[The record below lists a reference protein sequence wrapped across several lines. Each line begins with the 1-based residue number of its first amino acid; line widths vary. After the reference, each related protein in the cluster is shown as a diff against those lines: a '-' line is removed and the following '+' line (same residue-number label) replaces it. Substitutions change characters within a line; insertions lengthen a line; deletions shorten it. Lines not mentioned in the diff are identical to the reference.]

1 MIYRETSGIKWS
13 ESNSDGLQTKSFM
26 YDIHGHVIIYLKH
39 QLSLLTVKKISL
51 YILRAGR
58 STTQLCMSAANF
70 QSTKAKGSRFSWR
83 STAQM
88 ERHYAGYNCMNHR
101 LDSEREIGS
110 IKRLRSQRSPY
121 IPWSHILMVAGI
133 TQRARRCREVESNP
147 TQEIFKIHR
156 ANSHWLRNFRMQK
169 PTKNTTQL
177 GMACNCC

>member
-1 MIYRETSGIKWS
+1 MKWIEFRRPSNKIVYVRYSWSRHNLSQTSIITN
-13 ESNSDGLQTKSFM
+13 SNVR
-26 YDIHGHVIIYLKH
+26 H
-39 QLSLLTVKKISL
+39 KKISL

-121 IPWSHILMVAGI
+121 IPWSHILMVTGI